1 MVASPNV
8 DGFEASAQL
17 KVHATTTAFAG
28 GKSAALR
35 QRNLVHQAM
44 SFVDSL
50 VNPVFRNDLSGM
62 VFLGHFLRS
71 ENRSR

>member
-1 MVASPNV
+1 
-8 DGFEASAQL
+8 
-17 KVHATTTAFAG
+17 
-28 GKSAALR
+28 LR